1 MEFVGVFGIFL
12 FLYVLVLMYLNVDE
26 ERAENLFERLIVGGY

>member
-26 ERAENLFERLIVGGY
+26 ERAENLFERVIVGGY